1 MAAGRRSNRRIDR
14 TRTKAHLAAAML
26 KRILLLCLG
35 AWLIA
40 ASGLSAHAGPCGLDK
55 AEAEMAATDH
65 AHCDM
70 MAAPDEAPPAQEVE
84 ANCCCPA
91 VLAALPVTA
100 ARAPATYAFAL
111 PSDFPPDARA
121 LSLNLIPEPPPPKS

>member
-1 MAAGRRSNRRIDR
+1 
-14 TRTKAHLAAAML
+14 ML

-40 ASGLSAHAGPCGLDK
+40 ASGLSAHAGPCSMDTP
-55 AEAEMAATDH
+55 EPEMAATQP

-70 MAAPDEAPPAQEVE
+70 MAAADAAPPAQDAD

-91 VLAALPVTA
+91 VLAALPDA
-100 ARAPATYAFAL
+100 AVPAPAAYIFAL

-121 LSLNLIPEPPPPKS
+121 LSLNPIPEPPPPKA